1 MRGSGFILDCINL
14 LYYKFHKI
22 NFKRGGSY
30 NDWIKKKKATINP
43 KNDDER
49 CFQYAATIVLS
60 FDETKKKNH
69 KVYKY

>member
-1 MRGSGFILDCINL
+1 MASLLSICQIGLETQMKGSGFILDCINL

-30 NDWIKKKKATINP
+30 NDFPDWIKKKKATINP

-49 CFQYAATIVLS
+49 CF
-60 FDETKKKNH
+60 
-69 KVYKY
+69 